1 MTTLLPPKNAPKI
14 SYIDESISARTLAG
28 HDLILVLANAKTGKP
43 LLRQYPRSLEFLQQF
58 EQQNKDAPPTLLRL
72 SATETLGAALLSFVK
87 PGLSTFEQLQ
97 MAGKLWKEAASY
109 KAASLAITT
118 LGFDDTESQAL
129 LKALLAAVLAGTAP
143 LPTYKRQPPKI
154 HLKTIAVLSG
164 GTGRTYAET
173 LATHTGNHLA
183 RWFTTLPPNELNCHS
198 YRRTLQQLAQR
209 EGWQAD
215 FLDLAKLKKL
225 QAGAF
230 LAVARANAHAG
241 AGILRLSYRASS
253 SSRKSKSKRTLCLV
267 GKGICF
273 DTGGINLKTHKS
285 MYDMHTD
292 MQGSAVAVG
301 TLLALS
307 ELKVP
312 YDIDCWLA
320 LTENEIGPNAY
331 RPQEIITAANGTTIQ
346 VVHSDA
352 EGRMALADTL
362 TLAAKQKPTLLID
375 FATLTGACV
384 MALTERMSGAFSNRD
399 ALRSDIE
406 QAGRNSGERV
416 WSFPMDADFDSDL
429 DSPIADVMQ
438 CTMDNKGDH
447 ILAARFLN
455 RFVPDTVPWVHIDL
469 SAAGKNGG
477 LAHIPTEITGF
488 GVRWATEF
496 VTRHA
501 FT

>member
-14 SYIDESISARTLAG
+14 SYIAGSLTTRMLAS
-28 HDLILVLANAKTGKP
+28 HELILVLANAKLARH
-43 LLRQYPRSLEFLQQF
+43 LLRQYPRSPEFLQQYD
-58 EQQNKDAPPTLLRL
+58 QLNRDTPPTLLRL
-72 SATETLGAALLSFVK
+72 SSTESSGAILLTFVK
-87 PGLSTFEQLQ
+87 SDLPTFEQLQ
-97 MAGKLWKEAASY
+97 AAARLWKEASGC
-109 KAASLAITT
+109 KAASVALST
-118 LGFDDTESQAL
+118 LGFEEPESQNL
-129 LKALLAAVLAGTAP
+129 RQTLLAAVLAGSAP
-143 LPTYKRQPPKI
+143 LPSYKRQSPKPR
-154 HLKTIAVLSG
+154 LESVTLLG
-164 GTGRTYAET
+164 GGAASHYAET
-173 LATHTGNHLA
+173 LATHAGNHLA
-183 RWFTTLPPNELNCHS
+183 RWLTTLPPNELNCAS
-198 YRRTLQQLAQR
+198 YRQTLQQLAKR
-209 EGWQAD
+209 EGWQSE
-215 FLDLAKLKKL
+215 FLDIATLQKLK
-225 QAGAF
+225 AGAF
-230 LAVARANAHAG
+230 LAVARANARPG
-241 AGILRLSYRASS
+241 AGILRLSYRAAGKKKQ
-253 SSRKSKSKRTLCLV
+253 RRTVCLV

-273 DTGGINLKTHKS
+273 DTGGINLKSHKG

-307 ELKVP
+307 QLKVP

-362 TLAAKQKPTLLID
+362 TLAAKNKPALMID

-384 MALTERMSGAFSNRD
+384 AALTERMSGAFSNRD
-399 ALRSDIE
+399 TLRAGIE
-406 QAGRNSGERV
+406 QAGRISGERV

-429 DSPIADVMQ
+429 ESPIADLMQ

-455 RFVPDTVPWVHIDL
+455 HFVPGDVPWVHIDL
-469 SAAGKNGG
+469 SSANKSGG

-488 GVRWATEF
+488 GVRWAVEF